1 MLTLSVGRLDRLGQF
16 RRTLSVMVKVRDEL
30 SGVVSDRGVAHKPLA
45 RVDRDRLRAGEEAAR
60 ELLRA
65 AGATSI
71 HATQRVAVHPGG
83 TARIGDVVDADLASP
98 VEGLHVC
105 DASVLPV
112 AWGVPPTFTI
122 MSLARRLGRHLKV

>member
-1 MLTLSVGRLDRLGQF
+1 
-16 RRTLSVMVKVRDEL
+16 MVKVRDEL
-30 SGVVSDRGVAHKPLA
+30 SGTVSDRGVAHKPLA
-45 RVDRDRLRAGEEAAR
+45 RLDRQRLRAGEDAAR

-65 AGATSI
+65 TGAKSI

-83 TARIGDVVDADLASP
+83 TARIGDVVDADLATT

-122 MSLARRLGRHLKV
+122 LALARRLGRHLKM